1 MLLVLFHFDLFYVGI
16 SVSKPEEARLVEENQ
31 RLRVEIEKLRV
42 KLVLAEVK
50 NGGTTYAQICK
61 LFHCKIGLKARK
73 PVFRVSE

>member
-1 MLLVLFHFDLFYVGI
+1 MGKIIFTILLSKNCLSKPMFYAGI

-50 NGGTTYAQICK
+50 NGGKHMCRYANFFIVK
-61 LFHCKIGLKARK
+61 WA
-73 PVFRVSE
+73 SM